1 MYVGVDCLRMFA
13 STIYSTFNLNLD
25 YRNSLNVTFKQK
37 SDNVFVAYQNRLM
50 PGIYLKVKL
59 NLAT

>member
-1 MYVGVDCLRMFA
+1 MSVDCLRIFT
-13 STIYSTFNLNLD
+13 SHVYSIFNLVLD
-25 YRNSLNVTFKQK
+25 YGNSQNVTFKQN
-37 SDNVFVAYQNRLM
+37 SDNVFVAYQNRLN

>member
-1 MYVGVDCLRMFA
+1 MILDCLRMF
-13 STIYSTFNLNLD
+13 TYPIYSNF
-25 YRNSLNVTFKQK
+25 SLTFKQN
-37 SDNVFVAYQNRLM
+37 SDNVFVAYQNKLN